1 MANATELRAVRK
13 ANGAGAPLWQNVS
26 SLILRRIRKG
36 QYAVGH
42 LLPREVDLADELRV
56 SRNTVREAIRLL
68 ADEGLLLR
76 RKRAGTLVVS
86 TGSEGP
92 LRFSVDQLQS
102 FDRLIESSWIRVL
115 KRERAPLPPGVLR
128 SYPEAQPGKW
138 LRVTTLRQGVPD
150 RRNLFS
156 SEIYLHPR
164 LETFEPLVQ
173 HARGALFAL
182 IEKRTGERIAR
193 VDSVVRAC
201 VVKPAIAR
209 LLDVQP
215 RSPALHISRRM
226 LTRAGELLEVADT
239 VLPESRYEIE
249 MSFSR

>member
-1 MANATELRAVRK
+1 MRAVRRG
-13 ANGAGAPLWQNVS
+13 NGEGAPLWQNVS

-42 LLPREVDLADELRV
+42 LLPREVDLADEFQV

-68 ADEGLLLR
+68 AEDGLLLR

-92 LRFSVDQLQS
+92 LRFNVDQLRS

-115 KRERAPLPPGVLR
+115 KRDRAPLPPSILR
-128 SYPEAQPGKW
+128 SYPEAERGKW
-138 LRVTTLRQGVPD
+138 PRVTALRQSIPD
-150 RRNLFS
+150 HRNLFS

-164 LETFEPLVQ
+164 LENFESLVQ

-182 IEKRTGERIAR
+182 IEQRTGERIAR

-201 VVKPAIAR
+201 VVRPAIAR
-209 LLDVQP
+209 LLGVLP
-215 RSPALHISRRM
+215 GSPALNISRRM
-226 LTRAGELLEVADT
+226 VTKAGELLEIAET
-239 VLPESRYEIE
+239 VLPESRYEFE
-249 MSFSR
+249 MSFFR